1 MSDILKQ
8 IEEAV
13 YEGEDEIIEE
23 LAQKAL
29 DEGIAP
35 ADIIQY
41 GGVAALERLGD
52 DFNELIVFLP
62 QLMIAGDT
70 MKALI
75 SKLNPYMGE
84 ASAYKGK
91 VVIGCAKGDLHDI
104 GKSLV
109 ATQLSVNGFEVTDI
123 GVDVSNN
130 KFIERAE
137 AVGADIIAVSSLLTT
152 SQYYME
158 ELIKRLEDDGLVRH
172 VFFDGSV
179 TDARGFIAF
188 AGEPGRAFYAVYA
201 DGDPAA
207 LFWLDGRA
215 GCSARIHF
223 AVLRDYFGS
232 PARIIG
238 FYVTDWLLHVAG
250 ADGRP
255 LIEVLVGVPPRT
267 NAAALRL
274 IRDLGFTVLGAI
286 PHGAP
291 LAGGR
296 SVGAVV
302 SYLTRNKEE

>member
-23 LAQKAL
+23 LVQKAL
-29 DEGIAP
+29 DEGIEP
-35 ADIIQY
+35 ADIIQK
-41 GGVAALERLGD
+41 GGVVALDRLGK

-75 SKLNPYMGE
+75 AKLSPYMGE
-84 ASAYKGK
+84 ANAYKGK

-130 KFIERAE
+130 KFVETAA

-158 ELIKRLEDDGLVRH
+158 ELINRLETDGLRDKYRIV
-172 VFFDGSV
+172 VGGGPIS
-179 TDARGFIAF
+179 
-188 AGEPGRAFYAVYA
+188 GEYAEK
-201 DGDPAA
+201 
-207 LFWLDGRA
+207 
-215 GCSARIHF
+215 I
-223 AVLRDYFGS
+223 
-232 PARIIG
+232 
-238 FYVTDWLLHVAG
+238 G
-250 ADGRP
+250 ADGYS
-255 LIEVLVGVPPRT
+255 RT
-267 NAAALRL
+267 AN
-274 IRDLGFTVLGAI
+274 
-286 PHGAP
+286 
-291 LAGGR
+291 
-296 SVGAVV
+296 GAVHMCEKLMTLQPKQELV
-302 SYLTRNKEE
+302 IVNE